1 MYNYWIALDSLLPPI
16 LLLLLFS
23 LQRMLFICT
32 THVDLYVL
40 IFLLIDTL
48 FICISTSQ
56 TYAEKYMMLQL

>member
-1 MYNYWIALDSLLPPI
+1 MYNYSIALDSLLPPI

-40 IFLLIDTL
+40 VFLLIETL

>member
-1 MYNYWIALDSLLPPI
+1 MYNYSIALDSLLPPI

-40 IFLLIDTL
+40 VFLLIDTL